1 MSGLLALLF
10 AAGLLA
16 SLPIAI
22 AMGLAGAVVL
32 VVADIASPLIIAQR
46 LYSGIDSFPL
56 MAIPFFILAA
66 ELMSGGGITDLLL
79 RFAVQVVGRVR
90 GGLGQANI
98 LMSVFF
104 AGISGSA
111 LADAAGPG
119 SLIIR
124 MMRQA
129 GYAAPYAAAL
139 TASSAII
146 APIIPPSIIMVIYAL
161 TDNSVSVT
169 GLFIAGVVPGL
180 MMAGALAVTNHLVSL
195 RRGHGG
201 GEARRPWGSFL
212 REDWTV
218 FPALLLPFI
227 ILGGIHGGV
236 FTPTEASAV
245 AVFYALVVGFLVT
258 RTLTVAMLPAIL
270 VRTALMTSAVLLI
283 ISMASLFAWMLTS
296 LQIPQDIS
304 RFLLGLGLPPLG
316 LLVAIALFLLVCGLV
331 IDTLPAVIIL
341 VPILAP
347 VATAAGIDPLQ
358 FAVIVVLTLT
368 IGMITPPVGGVL
380 FVITIVAR
388 IPMGAIVRAIW
399 PFLAAHL
406 AVLAAIILFPG
417 LANGLPALMG
427 YTR

>member
-1 MSGLLALLF
+1 MSGLLALVF

-16 SLPIAI
+16 SLPVAI

-46 LYSGIDSFPL
+46 LFSGIDSFPL

-79 RFAVQVVGRVR
+79 RVAVQLVGRRR

-104 AGISGSA
+104 GGISGSA

-129 GYAAPYAAAL
+129 GYAPPYAAAL

-169 GLFIAGVVPGL
+169 GLFIAGIVPGL
-180 MMAGALAVTNHLVSL
+180 MMAGALAVTNHLLS
-195 RRGHGG
+195 RGHGRG
-201 GEARRPWGSFL
+201 AARRPWGAFL
-212 REDWTV
+212 REEWSV

-245 AVFYALVVGFLVT
+245 AVFYALAVGVLIT
-258 RTLTVAMLPAIL
+258 RTLTLAMLPAIL

-304 RFLLGLGLPPLG
+304 RILLGLGLPPLG
-316 LLVAIALFLLVCGLV
+316 LLVAIAAFLLVCGLV

-358 FAVIVVLTLT
+358 FAIIVVLSLT

-388 IPMGAIVRAIW
+388 IPMGAIVRAIG

-406 AVLAAIILFPG
+406 AVLAAIILIPG

>member
-1 MSGLLALLF
+1 MSTLLAILF
-10 AAGLLA
+10 GAGLLA
-16 SLPIAI
+16 SLPIAL

-32 VVADIASPLIIAQR
+32 VAADIASPLIIAQR
-46 LYSGIDSFPL
+46 LFSGIDSFPL

-79 RFAVQVVGRVR
+79 RFAVQAIGRVK
-90 GGLGQANI
+90 GGLGHANI
-98 LMSVFF
+98 LMSIFF

-119 SLIIR
+119 SIIIR

-129 GYAAPYAAAL
+129 GYAAPYAAAV

-161 TDNSVSVT
+161 TDNSVSV
-169 GLFIAGVVPGL
+169 GALFMAGIVPGL
-180 MMAGALAVTNHLVSL
+180 LMGLALAVVNHLIAA
-195 RRGHGG
+195 RRGYGG
-201 GEARRPWGSFL
+201 GQARQPWGAYL
-212 REDWTV
+212 RQDWSV

-245 AVFYALVVGFLVT
+245 AVFYALFVGLAVT
-258 RTLTVAMLPAIL
+258 RTLRLAMLPAIL

-283 ISMASLFAWMLTS
+283 ISMASVFAWMLTS

-304 RFLLGLGLPPLG
+304 RFLLSLGLPRLG
-316 LLVAIALFLLVCGLV
+316 LLVAIALFLLLCGLV

-347 VATAAGIDPLQ
+347 VATSAGIDPLQ
-358 FAVIVVLTLT
+358 FAMVVILNLT

-380 FVITIVAR
+380 FVITVVAR
-388 IPMGAIVRAIW
+388 IPMGQIVRAIG

-406 AVLAAIILFPG
+406 VVLAAIILVPG
-417 LANGLPALMG
+417 LSNGLPGLLG

>member
-1 MSGLLALLF
+1 
-10 AAGLLA
+10 
-16 SLPIAI
+16 
-22 AMGLAGAVVL
+22 
-32 VVADIASPLIIAQR
+32 
-46 LYSGIDSFPL
+46 

-90 GGLGQANI
+90 GGLGHANI

-104 AGISGSA
+104 SGISGSA

-161 TDNSVSVT
+161 TDNSVSVS
-169 GLFIAGVVPGL
+169 GLFIAGIVPGL

-195 RRGHGG
+195 RRGYGG

-212 REDWTV
+212 REDWSV

-245 AVFYALVVGFLVT
+245 AVFYALLIGFLVT
-258 RTLTVAMLPAIL
+258 RTLTVAMLPGIL

-283 ISMASLFAWMLTS
+283 ISMASVFAWMLTS

-304 RFLLGLGLPPLG
+304 RFLLSLGLPPLG

-358 FAVIVVLTLT
+358 FAIIVILNLT

-406 AVLAAIILFPG
+406 LVLAAIILFPW
-417 LANGLPALMG
+417 LANGLPGLMG

>member
-1 MSGLLALLF
+1 
-10 AAGLLA
+10 
-16 SLPIAI
+16 
-22 AMGLAGAVVL
+22 
-32 VVADIASPLIIAQR
+32 
-46 LYSGIDSFPL
+46 
-56 MAIPFFILAA
+56 
-66 ELMSGGGITDLLL
+66 
-79 RFAVQVVGRVR
+79 VGRVR
-90 GGLGQANI
+90 GGLGHANI

-104 AGISGSA
+104 SGISGSA

-146 APIIPPSIIMVIYAL
+146 APIVPPSIIMVIYAL
-161 TDNSVSVT
+161 TDNSVSVS
-169 GLFIAGVVPGL
+169 GLFIAGIVPGL
-180 MMAGALAVTNHLVSL
+180 MMAVALAVTNHLVSL
-195 RRGHGG
+195 RRGYGG
-201 GEARRPWGSFL
+201 SEARRPWGRFL
-212 REDWTV
+212 REDWSV

-245 AVFYALVVGFLVT
+245 AVFYALAIGFLVT
-258 RTLTVAMLPAIL
+258 RTLTLAMLPGIL

-283 ISMASLFAWMLTS
+283 ISMASVFAWMLTS

-304 RFLLGLGLPPLG
+304 RFLLALGLPPLG
-316 LLVAIALFLLVCGLV
+316 LLVAISVFLLVCGLV

-358 FAVIVVLTLT
+358 FAMVVILNLT

-380 FVITIVAR
+380 FVISIVTR
-388 IPMGAIVRAIW
+388 MPMGAIVRAIW
-399 PFLAAHL
+399 PFLTAHL
-406 AVLAAIILFPG
+406 AVLAALILFPG
-417 LANGLPALMG
+417 LSNGLPGLMG

>member
-1 MSGLLALLF
+1 MSGLLALIF

-46 LYSGIDSFPL
+46 LFAGIDSFPL

-79 RFAVQVVGRVR
+79 RFAVQVIGRVR
-90 GGLGQANI
+90 GGLGHANI

-161 TDNSVSVT
+161 TDNSVSVS
-169 GLFIAGVVPGL
+169 GLFIAGIVPGL
-180 MMAGALAVTNHLVSL
+180 MMAAALAVTNHLLSI
-195 RRGHGG
+195 RHGYG
-201 GEARRPWGSFL
+201 AGEARRPWGRFL
-212 REDWTV
+212 REDWSV

-245 AVFYALVVGFLVT
+245 AVFYALCIGFLVT
-258 RTLTVAMLPAIL
+258 RTLTPGMLPAIL

-283 ISMASLFAWMLTS
+283 ISMASVFAWMLTS
-296 LQIPQDIS
+296 LQIPQDVS

-316 LLVAIALFLLVCGLV
+316 LFVAISAFLLICGLV

-358 FAVIVVLTLT
+358 FAMVVILNLT

-380 FVITIVAR
+380 FVISIVTR
-388 IPMGAIVRAIW
+388 MPMGAIVRAIW

-406 AVLAAIILFPG
+406 VVLAALILFPG
-417 LANGLPALMG
+417 LSNGLPGIMG

>member
-1 MSGLLALLF
+1 MSGLLALVF
-10 AAGLLA
+10 AGGMLA
-16 SLPIAI
+16 SLPIAF

-32 VVADIASPLIIAQR
+32 IAADIASPLIIAQR
-46 LYSGIDSFPL
+46 LFSGIDSFPL

-79 RFAVQVVGRVR
+79 RFAVQAIGRIK
-90 GGLGQANI
+90 GGLGHANI
-98 LMSVFF
+98 LMSIFF

-119 SLIIR
+119 SIIIR

-129 GYAAPYAAAL
+129 GYAAPYAAAV
-139 TASSAII
+139 TAASAII

-161 TDNSVSVT
+161 TDNSVSV
-169 GLFIAGVVPGL
+169 GALFMAGIVPGL
-180 MMAGALAVTNHLVSL
+180 LMGLVLAVTNHLISA
-195 RRGHGG
+195 RRGYGG
-201 GEARRPWGSFL
+201 GQPRRPWGDYL
-212 REDWTV
+212 RRDWTV

-245 AVFYALVVGFLVT
+245 AVFYALLIGLVVT
-258 RTLTVAMLPAIL
+258 RTLTLAMLPGIL

-283 ISMASLFAWMLTS
+283 ISMASVFAWMLTS

-304 RFLLGLGLPPLG
+304 RFLLSLGLPRLG
-316 LLVAIALFLLVCGLV
+316 LLVVIALFLLACGLV

-358 FAVIVVLTLT
+358 FAMVVILNLT

-380 FVITIVAR
+380 FVITVVAR
-388 IPMGAIVRAIW
+388 IPMGQIVRAIW
-399 PFLAAHL
+399 PFLLAHL
-406 AVLAAIILFPG
+406 VVLAAIILFPG
-417 LANGLPALMG
+417 ISNGLPGLMG

>member
-1 MSGLLALLF
+1 MSALLALIFGGAML
-10 AAGLLA
+10 AG
-16 SLPIAI
+16 LPIAL
-22 AMGLAGAVVL
+22 AMGLAGAAVL

-46 LYSGIDSFPL
+46 LFSGIDSFPL

-66 ELMSGGGITDLLL
+66 ELMTGGGITDLLL
-79 RFAVQVVGRVR
+79 RFAVQAVGRVR
-90 GGLGQANI
+90 GGLGHANI
-98 LMSVFF
+98 LMSIFF

-119 SLIIR
+119 SIIIR

-129 GYAAPYAAAL
+129 GYDAPYAAAV
-139 TASSAII
+139 TAAGAII

-161 TDNSVSVT
+161 TDSSVSVG
-169 GLFIAGVVPGL
+169 GLFMAGIVPGL
-180 MMAGALAVTNHLVSL
+180 LMGLALAVVNHLISA
-195 RRGHGG
+195 RRGYGAG
-201 GEARRPWGSFL
+201 AARRGWRAFL
-212 REDWTV
+212 REDWSV
-218 FPALLLPFI
+218 LPALLLPFI

-245 AVFYALVVGFLVT
+245 AVFYALLVGFAVT
-258 RTLTVAMLPAIL
+258 RTLTAAMLPGIL

-283 ISMASLFAWMLTS
+283 ISMASVFAWVLTS

-304 RFLLGLGLPPLG
+304 RALLGLGLPRLG
-316 LLVAIALFLLVCGLV
+316 LLFAIAAFLLACGLV

-358 FAVIVVLTLT
+358 FAMVVILNLT

-380 FVITIVAR
+380 FVITVVAR
-388 IPMGAIVRAIW
+388 IPMAQIVRAIG

-406 AVLAAIILFPG
+406 AVLTAIILFPV
-417 LANGLPALMG
+417 LSNGLPGLLG

>member
-1 MSGLLALLF
+1 
-10 AAGLLA
+10 
-16 SLPIAI
+16 
-22 AMGLAGAVVL
+22 
-32 VVADIASPLIIAQR
+32 DIASPLIIAQR
-46 LYSGIDSFPL
+46 LFSGIDSFPL

-79 RFAVQVVGRVR
+79 RFAVQMVGRVR
-90 GGLGQANI
+90 GGLGHANI

-104 AGISGSA
+104 SGISGSA

-161 TDNSVSVT
+161 TDNSVSVS
-169 GLFIAGVVPGL
+169 GLFIAGIVPGL
-180 MMAGALAVTNHLVSL
+180 MMAVALAVTNHLVSL
-195 RRGHGG
+195 RRGYGG
-201 GEARRPWGSFL
+201 SEARRPWGRFL
-212 REDWTV
+212 REDWSV

-245 AVFYALVVGFLVT
+245 AVFYALAIGFLVT
-258 RTLTVAMLPAIL
+258 RTLTLAMLPGIL

-283 ISMASLFAWMLTS
+283 ISMASVFAWMLTS

-304 RFLLGLGLPPLG
+304 RFLLALGLPPLG
-316 LLVAIALFLLVCGLV
+316 LLVAISVFLLVCGLV

-358 FAVIVVLTLT
+358 FAMVVILNLT

-380 FVITIVAR
+380 FVISIVTR
-388 IPMGAIVRAIW
+388 MPMGAIVRAIW
-399 PFLAAHL
+399 PFLTAHL
-406 AVLAAIILFPG
+406 AVLAALILFPG
-417 LANGLPALMG
+417 LSNGLPGLMG

>member
-16 SLPIAI
+16 SLPIAV

-46 LYSGIDSFPL
+46 LFSGIDSFPL

-90 GGLGQANI
+90 GGLGHANI

-104 AGISGSA
+104 GGISGSA

-169 GLFIAGVVPGL
+169 GLFVAGIVPGL
-180 MMAGALAVTNHLVSL
+180 MMAGALAITNHLVSL
-195 RRGHGG
+195 SRGYGG
-201 GEARRPWGSFL
+201 GEARRPWARFL
-212 REDWTV
+212 REDWSV

-245 AVFYALVVGFLVT
+245 AVFYALLIGFLVT
-258 RTLTVAMLPAIL
+258 RTLTPGMLPGIL
-270 VRTALMTSAVLLI
+270 VRTALLTSAVLLI

-304 RFLLGLGLPPLG
+304 RLLLGLGLPPLG

-358 FAVIVVLTLT
+358 FAIIVILNLT

-399 PFLAAHL
+399 PFLLAHL
-406 AVLAAIILFPG
+406 AVLSAIILFPG
-417 LANGLPALMG
+417 LANGLPGLLG

>member
-1 MSGLLALLF
+1 MSALLAMLF
-10 AAGLLA
+10 GAGLIA
-16 SLPIAI
+16 SLPIAL

-32 VVADIASPLIIAQR
+32 VAADIASPLIIAQR
-46 LYSGIDSFPL
+46 LFSGIDSFPL

-79 RFAVQVVGRVR
+79 RFAVQAIGRLK
-90 GGLGQANI
+90 GGLGHANI
-98 LMSVFF
+98 LMSIFF

-119 SLIIR
+119 SIIIR

-129 GYAAPYAAAL
+129 GYAAPYAAAV

-161 TDNSVSVT
+161 TDNSVSV
-169 GLFIAGVVPGL
+169 GALFMAGIVPGL
-180 MMAGALAVTNHLVSL
+180 MMGLALAVVNHVIAA
-195 RRGHGG
+195 RRGYGG
-201 GEARRPWGSFL
+201 GEARRPWGEFL
-212 REDWTV
+212 RKDWSV

-245 AVFYALVVGFLVT
+245 AVFYALFVGLAVT
-258 RTLTVAMLPAIL
+258 RTLSLAMLPGIL
-270 VRTALMTSAVLLI
+270 VRTALMTSAVLMI
-283 ISMASLFAWMLTS
+283 ISMASVFAWMLTS

-304 RFLLGLGLPPLG
+304 RFLLSLGLPRLG
-316 LLVAIALFLLVCGLV
+316 LLFAIALFLLLCGLV

-347 VATAAGIDPLQ
+347 VATTAGIDPLQ
-358 FAVIVVLTLT
+358 FAMVVILNLT

-380 FVITIVAR
+380 FVITVVAR
-388 IPMGAIVRAIW
+388 IPMGQIVRAIG
-399 PFLAAHL
+399 PFLLAHAL
-406 AVLAAIILFPG
+406 VLGAIILVPG
-417 LANGLPALMG
+417 LSNGLPGLLG

>member
-1 MSGLLALLF
+1 
-10 AAGLLA
+10 
-16 SLPIAI
+16 
-22 AMGLAGAVVL
+22 
-32 VVADIASPLIIAQR
+32 
-46 LYSGIDSFPL
+46 
-56 MAIPFFILAA
+56 
-66 ELMSGGGITDLLL
+66 
-79 RFAVQVVGRVR
+79 
-90 GGLGQANI
+90 
-98 LMSVFF
+98 
-104 AGISGSA
+104 
-111 LADAAGPG
+111 
-119 SLIIR
+119 
-124 MMRQA
+124 
-129 GYAAPYAAAL
+129 
-139 TASSAII
+139 
-146 APIIPPSIIMVIYAL
+146 
-161 TDNSVSVT
+161 
-169 GLFIAGVVPGL
+169 
-180 MMAGALAVTNHLVSL
+180 VTNHLLS
-195 RRGHGG
+195 RGHGRG
-201 GEARRPWGSFL
+201 AARRPWGAFL
-212 REDWTV
+212 REEWSV

-245 AVFYALVVGFLVT
+245 AVFYALAVGVLIT
-258 RTLTVAMLPAIL
+258 RTLTLAMLPAIL

-304 RFLLGLGLPPLG
+304 RILLGLGLPPLG
-316 LLVAIALFLLVCGLV
+316 LLVAIAAFLLVCGLV

-358 FAVIVVLTLT
+358 FAIIVVLSLT

-388 IPMGAIVRAIW
+388 IPMGAIVRAIG

-406 AVLAAIILFPG
+406 AVLAAIILIPG

>member
-1 MSGLLALLF
+1 MSGLLALVF

-32 VVADIASPLIIAQR
+32 VAADIASPLIIAQR
-46 LYSGIDSFPL
+46 LFSGIDSFPL

-79 RFAVQVVGRVR
+79 RVAVQVVGRMR

-104 AGISGSA
+104 GGISGSA

-129 GYAAPYAAAL
+129 GYAPSYAAAL

-169 GLFIAGVVPGL
+169 GLFIAGIVPGL
-180 MMAGALAVTNHLVSL
+180 MMAGALAVTNHLLS
-195 RRGHGG
+195 RAHGRGEG
-201 GEARRPWGSFL
+201 RRPWGAFL
-212 REDWTV
+212 REEWSV

-245 AVFYALVVGFLVT
+245 AAFYALAVGFLVT
-258 RTLTVAMLPAIL
+258 RTLTVAMLPGIL

-304 RFLLGLGLPPLG
+304 RILLGLGLPPLG
-316 LLVAIALFLLVCGLV
+316 LLVAIAAFLLVCGLV
-331 IDTLPAVIIL
+331 VDTLPAVIIL

-388 IPMGAIVRAIW
+388 IPMGAIVRAIG
-399 PFLAAHL
+399 PFLVAHL
-406 AVLAAIILFPG
+406 AVLAVIILIPG